1 MFSYALAFGDTDS
14 CTVSVEGSALL
25 SAVRWTVAGAL
36 EPAFAR
42 IARQTGE
49 FLLSP
54 EYKSVA
60 LNRTVSEFADARNEC
75 AFKFLV
81 RL

>member
-1 MFSYALAFGDTDS
+1 MIDTDS
-14 CTVSVEGSALL
+14 STVSVEGSALL

-36 EPAFAR
+36 DPAFAR
-42 IARQTGE
+42 IARQTGQ

-54 EYKSVA
+54 ENKAVE
-60 LNRTVSEFADARNEC
+60 LNRTVSEFANSSNEC

-81 RL
+81 RLTDTS